1 MSDAG
6 EGVVHD
12 REGEDHLHGH
22 DLQREKTVG
31 GGRESNLTAGAPSKP
46 EALARGG
53 GGSAAVER
61 AAPAGRRAA
70 RQHGRRGLEGVD
82 EGGEVA
88 DQMDDPAEGDGWAAG
103 SGGRRK
109 ERCSGS
115 VKRAARGW
123 EGAGG
128 CGERERLAQ
137 ARVGTAAEDDAGHA
151 VGDGGQRDDREFVVR
166 AAWQKRVGE
175 RQGIL
180 LGQGE
185 GAQRSRRPHAG
196 SRELERGAARLAAG
210 LWVGTLA
217 VEAKYVRGQGPLLGQ
232 LRTARNGAEIGGA
245 PEVLPAPRPQQSTR
259 VGPNNLASRDA
270 PLPKGRSIL
279 LFGAPPCNLAGCPGT
294 WCPPSPAGPTG
305 QALPRL
311 RGSAAP
317 AAAAAAPRPSPAPP
331 GWGQHAS
338 ALGAASSFG
347 KFVGHW
353 G

>member
-128 CGERERLAQ
+128 CGEREKTGA
-137 ARVGTAAEDDAGHA
+137 
-151 VGDGGQRDDREFVVR
+151 
-166 AAWQKRVGE
+166 
-175 RQGIL
+175 
-180 LGQGE
+180 GE
-185 GAQRSRRPHAG
+185 GRHRR
-196 SRELERGAARLAAG
+196 
-210 LWVGTLA
+210 
-217 VEAKYVRGQGPLLGQ
+217 
-232 LRTARNGAEIGGA
+232 
-245 PEVLPAPRPQQSTR
+245 
-259 VGPNNLASRDA
+259 
-270 PLPKGRSIL
+270 
-279 LFGAPPCNLAGCPGT
+279 
-294 WCPPSPAGPTG
+294 
-305 QALPRL
+305 
-311 RGSAAP
+311 
-317 AAAAAAPRPSPAPP
+317 
-331 GWGQHAS
+331 
-338 ALGAASSFG
+338 
-347 KFVGHW
+347 
-353 G
+353 